1 MGEKKDFYG
10 KAKEQMRLSER
21 ILAVIPGFGGYKEKE
36 LRRESD
42 KLIRKH
48 LHGRL
53 SQARDSLKTVSQRLS
68 DRRWFDE
75 LKNMDRLVAKLDRLE
90 SRIEHASYG
99 YSGFFDVIKV
109 KETNL
114 DEMIS
119 FDNTLI
125 DGVNGV
131 VDAAAYF
138 QDTDLKESKD
148 VKLRIEQLVKKL
160 EELEKTFDKRSEV
173 ILGVS

>member
-10 KAKEQMRLSER
+10 KTKEQMRLSER
-21 ILAVIPGFGGYKEKE
+21 ILAAIPGFGGYKEKE

-53 SQARDSLKTVSQRLS
+53 SQARDSLKVVSQRLS

-75 LKNMDRLVAKLDRLE
+75 LKSMDRLVAKLDRLE

-99 YSGFFDVIKV
+99 YAGFFDVIKV
-109 KETNL
+109 KELNL

-119 FDNTLI
+119 FDNMLI
-125 DGVNGV
+125 DDVNGV
-131 VDAAAYF
+131 VDDAASF

-148 VKLRIEQLVKKL
+148 VKLRLQQLVKKL